1 VPLTPTSPQA
11 IPLKTQA
18 SAVAQHKQHP
28 RACYSG
34 LFTASANSKHKQPRK
49 TARQQRRSPREL
61 NEVLADA
68 RADKAHAAAVS
79 AIATKAKILNIGE
92 QQQHNR
98 IDYNT
103 CNTMQEIGCKLLQS
117 VGFAQPDDASVE
129 RAVAANHRFVAELEG
144 IKADAER
151 LLIEQR

>member
-1 VPLTPTSPQA
+1 LLTFANGIGERIKELQDIAARNTVE
-11 IPLKTQA
+11 
-18 SAVAQHKQHP
+18 SAEKM
-28 RACYSG
+28 
-34 LFTASANSKHKQPRK
+34 T
-49 TARQQRRSPREL
+49 REL
-61 NEVLADA
+61 NEVLQDA

-92 QQQHNR
+92 QQTHNR

-103 CNTMQEIGCKLLQS
+103 CNSMTEIGCKLLQS